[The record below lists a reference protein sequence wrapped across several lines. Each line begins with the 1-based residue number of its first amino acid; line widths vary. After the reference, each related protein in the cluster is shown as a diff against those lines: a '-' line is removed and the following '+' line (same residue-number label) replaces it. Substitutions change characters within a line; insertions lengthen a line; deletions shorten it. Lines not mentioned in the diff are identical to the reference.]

1 MTYCRQGHTLIDN
14 EAEAGWDRLP
24 PATFFELVVSATT
37 FFGIVDE
44 YTPPTPTT
52 LVCRLYT
59 DAGRTILHTAA
70 IATGVPYEIS
80 NFVDYLHDA
89 KDVELNVSQGMG
101 VWRSPPV
108 TIRDD
113 TGVWNGQWIASPRPD
128 ETVEFNFD
136 GAHTL
141 FKTSVQAPLASEIA
155 GAGLG
160 AGTYTYC
167 IVPVDGSGR
176 LGAGSRTLTVT
187 LAGAAD
193 ILIDWLPDTQV
204 SQWNVYGRT
213 SAGLGLLTTL
223 PGSTVSYTDN
233 GTDVPNTGLQ
243 PPLFEDPAW
252 TSATANKEVA
262 GVDDDVVFTAE
273 GTEDGST
280 KLDDGST
287 VGTYTAIGVV
297 DAQNTAESLG
307 FDLTD
312 LVSHNAERVDIVVDP
327 NLFTED
333 TGPVEDLP
341 PKVITYD
348 YHVFINED
356 GDKVITETSGVTGQT
371 TTITVDTVA
380 NTFRTVLTDSTG
392 VLADDT
398 ITIPAGFNIPDV
410 GSLSSQTTLSNFRT
424 LADGTILA
432 DERIEANTYQVTVQQ
447 NPGIM
452 FLTSQN
458 FGNTSNGE
466 IAHSSDGGATWSN
479 YNIPGTRLIPAPG
492 FTINRK
498 IFTRAHG
505 EGWTVIALC
514 NTPFFPSLVS
524 DYSMHWTNDLNAV
537 PWPFN
542 DALGR
547 VASGNIT
554 ANQHDILSRFMQ
566 SNNASNTIRK
576 FANGLVAMSRDFSTD
591 ANWGGRSFG
600 DTDIDFFFP
609 TTGVFTFQDP
619 GLTKYKH
626 NTFWKEKNLLIGL
639 QNGAIGNIWTNPV
652 VNNQSVPLGAQNHQ
666 HLINGASPAVTEV
679 LALGTSRD
687 MAYVTWKATG
697 STLGWSFSFDGSSWT
712 DVILNTSNDVDFRN
726 VGNEPL
732 GLNPG
737 DASDPQR
744 NGELMWL
751 RDTTTLAISTDN
763 GATWNNTPAKAAA
776 TFNAWDYEPFQSSVF
791 GELTFLKTP
800 MFSDGINF
808 CMDSP
813 NTFSVP
819 GGKFYRMNPDF
830 SDDAP
835 TPGGN
840 YNIAGGDTTDV
851 SLLMGTTMGTSGSPN
866 GIPAANLRRY
876 LGRSAVIPL
885 RAVNPPP
892 PFVIRDTTKS
902 AVYDSTRT
910 ESYALFGGSMR
921 ATITSGPGGLG
932 GIDLQKYE
940 DGQNIIISIP
950 PGSAAYAAAKEPI
963 PTNMEWS
970 AFPFGTFE

>member
-432 DERIEANTYQVTVQQ
+432 DERIEANTYQVSTQTT
-447 NPGIM
+447 PGLM
-452 FLTSQN
+452 FLTEHN
-458 FGNTSNGE
+458 FGSFTKQS
-466 IAHSSDGGATWSN
+466 AWSN
-479 YNIPGTRLIPAPG
+479 DSGVSWTFDSNLMNNIVIPPG
-492 FTINRK
+492 FLSSRAG
-498 IFTRAHG
+498 FLVAHG
-505 EGWTVIALC
+505 EGWSVITSHSPSVIPSVVNDWAL
-514 NTPFFPSLVS
+514 
-524 DYSMHWTNDLNAV
+524 HWTNDLTQN

-542 DALGR
+542 DAQGR
-547 VASGNIT
+547 VQSGNIT
-554 ANQHDILSRFMQ
+554 SSQFNILNRNLVPTSSGNPQGRFRIM
-566 SNNASNTIRK
+566 T
-576 FANGLVAMSRDFSTD
+576 FANGLGPIMMREHSTESNQKFNSFNEDDMDF
-591 ANWGGRSFG
+591 W
-600 DTDIDFFFP
+600 FP
-609 TTGVFTFQDP
+609 TTGNFVFQSP
-619 GLTKYKH
+619 GPIKYRH
-626 NTFWKEKNLLIGL
+626 LMYWREKNLLIGINKDFEEQIL
-639 QNGAIGNIWTNPV
+639 TNAVGTNPAA
-652 VNNQSVPLGAQNHQ
+652 PLGPQSLRH
-666 HLINGASPAVTEV
+666 IMVASTFK
-679 LALGTSRD
+679 LLKMGTSRD
-687 MAYVTWKATG
+687 LAWILYKSPSFLGIYTMATSTDGITWVETQINNTNDPNPSNPGNEALGLYPDEGSDPDRQGRLFWMDTGASNTVHVSTDAVNFTQPVVPGPFGGQSVRNWESGSAFDWQNKRNVPVFWDG
-697 STLGWSFSFDGSSWT
+697 STLAHMLAASP
-712 DVILNTSNDVDFRN
+712 VDFTRMN
-726 VGNEPL
+726 SDFTLQVPSPGGSAGMSISFLDDWNWGYTVGNP
-732 GLNPG
+732 
-737 DASDPQR
+737 
-744 NGELMWL
+744 
-751 RDTTTLAISTDN
+751 
-763 GATWNNTPAKAAA
+763 
-776 TFNAWDYEPFQSSVF
+776 
-791 GELTFLKTP
+791 
-800 MFSDGINF
+800 
-808 CMDSP
+808 
-813 NTFSVP
+813 
-819 GGKFYRMNPDF
+819 
-830 SDDAP
+830 
-835 TPGGN
+835 
-840 YNIAGGDTTDV
+840 
-851 SLLMGTTMGTSGSPN
+851 GSPN
-866 GIPAANLRRY
+866 GIPSANLRRY

-885 RAVNPPP
+885 RAVNPPR

-902 AVYDSTRT
+902 AVYSSTRT
-910 ESYALFGGSMR
+910 ESYALLGGSMR